1 MRLPL
6 TLHVSRQ
13 KIKNKYIF
21 VSFLCLV
28 SSVSP
33 RGGST
38 APKCSFNTSRFFLK
52 HSAIKMAE
60 GNVSFGYCSSLLCK
74 ADGEWQSGLKTWL
87 LTMRLCWLSVPLLL
101 FCHSPHSPYLAP
113 LLLKISW
120 KFRVELYL
128 LQSCLNPSPQIYHR
142 GNLGRFRKEIVE

>member
-6 TLHVSRQ
+6 TLQVSRQ
-13 KIKNKYIF
+13 KNIYIYF
-21 VSFLCLV
+21 CFFSLSCEFSF
-28 SSVSP
+28 SK
-33 RGGST
+33 GGST
-38 APKCSFNTSRFFLK
+38 APKCSFNTFRFFLK

-101 FCHSPHSPYLAP
+101 FCHSPYLAP